1 MLHQCKL
8 HAACV
13 PSVCIKNLPYLNV
26 FLKSLYF
33 LAHGIGCLMFKTNGY
48 VGVAE
53 VFLKHSWYFFCIVKL
68 ILSLFLAKELYFSVW
83 KIVAVR
89 THADVPSI
97 CFHWDLL
104 CTVDI
109 STNKTLFWICNSLC
123 NCFIF
128 YAFLLLRDQLYYK
141 DEKWNTSQIIYPQTI
156 QRYNPKKLLP
166 ALRATSRSC
175 PPPPPPSVTQVSL
188 FKVVCEVREYE
199 MCRDCGEFFCL
210 HWYRFYRAL
219 AIVMLRDV
227 QYTLLTKLASTAPS
241 HPSQN
246 YTKAPLKYW
255 EPKNKFMIN
264 FQ

>member
-1 MLHQCKL
+1 MQMCHLFVFIGICYVQWIFLPIKPCFGFAIPYAIVLFFMHFFFFETNCTIKTKNEIHHKL
-8 HAACV
+8 
-13 PSVCIKNLPYLNV
+13 
-26 FLKSLYF
+26 
-33 LAHGIGCLMFKTNGY
+33 
-48 VGVAE
+48 
-53 VFLKHSWYFFCIVKL
+53 
-68 ILSLFLAKELYFSVW
+68 
-83 KIVAVR
+83 
-89 THADVPSI
+89 
-97 CFHWDLL
+97 
-104 CTVDI
+104 
-109 STNKTLFWICNSLC
+109 
-123 NCFIF
+123 FIHKP
-128 YAFLLLRDQLYYK
+128 YK
-141 DEKWNTSQIIYPQTI
+141 DTT
-156 QRYNPKKLLP
+156 PKSFYQPFGLP
-166 ALRATSRSC
+166 PVLVL
-175 PPPPPPSVTQVSL
+175 PPPPPSVTQVSL